1 MPSLLPVLF
10 YPDFFAQDFTLDAV
24 REAPGETDRLILSL
38 SGDPV
43 TILPSPVA
51 ASVPAY
57 AFRADKDRMELS
69 IRVYKGTLKYYYPN
83 YKDYYYLIYEDTAIH
98 KSVGEFVDK
107 DAGSRQQRRPA
118 TQRRTA
124 PFSPSPQI
132 SGCRNSRPPA
142 RIKQDSS
149 KSGKTAS
156 PMRKS

>member
-57 AFRADKDRMELS
+57 AFRATKTGWS
-69 IRVYKGTLKYYYPN
+69 FP
-83 YKDYYYLIYEDTAIH
+83 
-98 KSVGEFVDK
+98 S
-107 DAGSRQQRRPA
+107 GSTKA
-118 TQRRTA
+118 H
-124 PFSPSPQI
+124 
-132 SGCRNSRPPA
+132 
-142 RIKQDSS
+142 
-149 KSGKTAS
+149 
-156 PMRKS
+156 

>member
-1 MPSLLPVLF
+1 
-10 YPDFFAQDFTLDAV
+10 
-24 REAPGETDRLILSL
+24 
-38 SGDPV
+38 
-43 TILPSPVA
+43 
-51 ASVPAY
+51 
-57 AFRADKDRMELS
+57 MELS

-107 DAGSRQQRRPA
+107 DARIKA
-118 TQRRTA
+118 TKETCYTKKDGTFLPQ
-124 PFSPSPQI
+124 PQI

-156 PMRKS
+156 PMWKS